1 MKNVPSF
8 TFLAALSLSVS
19 SAAFAGDVVTL
30 TWKKDAPE
38 NAQTAVLTLGAG
50 ESAEYRWGGT
60 SNAFDNTDLSS
71 PGGVRAMLSIVGVN
85 RSVQLLAPL
94 PSGSVGGAFSWLP
107 LKISGPAQIA
117 ISVSSW
123 PENLA
128 FALATFD
135 VTRVGTASPP
145 AEIPQEA
152 GSKFDVILEQSSD
165 LLNWTPA
172 NPGEYTG
179 TETKRFFRTRI
190 VKK

>member
-1 MKNVPSF
+1 MNPK
-8 TFLAALSLSVS
+8 TIAAALAIFLPAHA
-19 SAAFAGDVVTL
+19 SAGETVTL

-38 NAQTAVLTLGAG
+38 NSRTAVLTLEAG

-60 SNAFDNTDLSS
+60 STALDNADISS
-71 PGGVRAMLSIVGVN
+71 PGPIRALLSIVGAT
-85 RSVQLLAPL
+85 RSVPLLAPL
-94 PSGSVGGAFSWLP
+94 QSGSSIGGASSWLP
-107 LKISGPAQIA
+107 LKVSGPAQIA
-117 ISVSSW
+117 ISITATW

-135 VTRVGTASPP
+135 VIRVGTASPP